1 MDVQTLHSTG
11 SSSQCGAECY
21 TVELYEKTSAGRETM
36 NMALRLLAARATA
49 DEAKTVRIRLMVAN
63 MLHYTVL
70 H

>member
-1 MDVQTLHSTG
+1 M
-11 SSSQCGAECY
+11 
-21 TVELYEKTSAGRETM
+21 ELYEKTSAGRETM
-36 NMALRLLAARATA
+36 NMALRLLAARATT